1 MKLRDETGKFIKDT
15 WNNRIKVASSNDKVR
30 IGIVALIVVLAL
42 YEIA

>member
-42 YEIA
+42 YEIV

>member
-1 MKLRDETGKFIKDT
+1 MKLRDENGKFMTDT
-15 WNNRIKVASSNDKVR
+15 WVNRIKAASRNEKVR

>member
-15 WNNRIKVASSNDKVR
+15 WNNRIKAASRNEKVR

-42 YEIA
+42 YEMA

>member
-42 YEIA
+42 YEMA